1 MGERA
6 ERTGDNLIQA
16 AERVDSGGGPST
28 RWRRRLSRELRR
40 ALHAVRRELI
50 KPLAAL
56 LAVFVLQQSAALA
69 PGLVESFYA
78 RSFYPRVARTLSL
91 TTGGLPFSAGEASVV
106 LFFLLLLSALARL
119 VYVLARRRAERHAL
133 LLAACKFVLWCAAV
147 SVFVFMLVFG
157 LNYERPPL
165 VETLRYDQRRANTEE
180 LDAMTRAVVEG
191 VNRNYEEAHAAGYTA
206 PDTHRVVEL
215 LEESYAREPELSPFA
230 VEGFGPPK
238 AVYFSDVLTRLGISG
253 MYFPFTGEPNF
264 NADAPDFERP
274 FSIAHEMAHQ
284 RGFARESEANF
295 VAFLVC
301 THASDPFVR
310 YSGYR
315 QGFGVAFELY
325 KLDAERA
332 RAILKS
338 LSAGYREDSLRA
350 ARFWAKA
357 AGRAG
362 ALSMRL
368 NDLYLK
374 ANRVRSGTK
383 NYGEVTAL
391 LIGYYLKSPPALPA
405 PSMNDSL
412 NTTPTPTPGAQST
425 P

>member
-1 MGERA
+1 MGEHA
-6 ERTGDNLIQA
+6 E
-16 AERVDSGGGPST
+16 DSTPL
-28 RWRRRLSRELRR
+28 RRRLSLELRR
-40 ALHAVRRELI
+40 ALRAARRELL

-56 LAVFVLQQSAALA
+56 LAVVLVQQSAALA
-69 PGLVESFYA
+69 PGLVERFYA
-78 RSFYPRVARTLSL
+78 RSFYPPVARTLSRL
-91 TTGGLPFSAGEASVV
+91 TGGLAFSAGEALFV
-106 LFFLLLLSALARL
+106 LFCLLLLSALAL
-119 VYVLARRRAERHAL
+119 FVYRLARRRGEWRAL
-133 LLAACKFVLWCAAV
+133 LLKSCRLTLWCAAA

-157 LNYERPPL
+157 LNYQRPPL
-165 VETLRYDQRRANTEE
+165 VETLGYDQRRATADE

-191 VNRNYEEAHAAGYTA
+191 VNRNYDESHAEGYTT
-206 PDTHRVVEL
+206 PDTPRVVRI
-215 LEESYAREPELSPFA
+215 LEESYAGEAELSNFA

-238 AVYFSDVLTRLGISG
+238 PVYFSDALTRLGISG
-253 MYFPFTGEPNF
+253 VYFPFTGEPNF

-301 THASDPFVR
+301 AHAADPFVR

-332 RAILKS
+332 RAILKGLNS
-338 LSAGYREDSLRA
+338 GYREDSQLS
-350 ARFWAKA
+350 ARFWLKA
-357 AGRAG
+357 GGTAGD
-362 ALSMRL
+362 LSRRL

-374 ANRVRSGTK
+374 ANRIKSGTK

-391 LIGYYLKSPPALPA
+391 LIGYYLRRPP
-405 PSMNDSL
+405 
-412 NTTPTPTPGAQST
+412 ST